1 MRPPLAEDEARA
13 EASRGIF
20 LTNEFEVGDEALVI
34 AVGHTSAQHGYIVS
48 AFTVRDKRMFPN
60 NYSVVPYDVGMLD
73 LNRLRIFRSVVAN
86 GSVNDAARLLG
97 YTPSTVSQHVHTLER
112 EVGFPLV
119 ERVGRGIR
127 PTAAGISLATA
138 SSPVLEAMAQL
149 EAQARDLRQGAST
162 RLTVRSFASAAYTWM
177 PAVARTL
184 RVEYPEVAFELSIN
198 EADTSEDPGQADIE
212 VHTELPSEPVQA
224 PPAYARIELALDDF
238 LVALPPD
245 HPKVG
250 ANTIDLAEFAQDDWV
265 QYDFRD
271 PMATRIYEQACAQA
285 GFTPR
290 LAARAQDHVT
300 GLAFVAAGVG
310 IALVPQLALRW
321 SGFDVAYVH
330 PINPTPQRR
339 IVGLVRDGVRNN
351 AAAMRALGVLAELG
365 RKLTR

>member
-1 MRPPLAEDEARA
+1 MAI
-13 EASRGIF
+13 EASGGIF
-20 LTNEFEVGDEALVI
+20 LTDEFELSNEALVVAI
-34 AVGHTSAQHGYIVS
+34 GHTSAQHVNSIS
-48 AFTVRDKRMFPN
+48 DFTVRDKRTFPN
-60 NYSVVPYDVGMLD
+60 KRSVMPYNVVMLD
-73 LNRLRIFRSVVAN
+73 LNRLRIFRSVVAS
-86 GSVNDAARLLG
+86 GSVNDTARLLG
-97 YTPSTVSQHVHTLER
+97 YTPSTVSQHLHTLER

-127 PTAAGISLATA
+127 PTAAGQSLAAA
-138 SSPVLEAMAQL
+138 SSSVLEAMAEL
-149 EAQARDLRQGAST
+149 EAQARDLRHGAST

-198 EADTSEDPGQADIE
+198 EADTSEDAGQADIE
-212 VHTELPSEPVQA
+212 VHTELPSDPVVVPA
-224 PPAYARIELALDDF
+224 AYARIELATDDF

-245 HPKVG
+245 HPKAGVD
-250 ANTIDLAEFAQDDWV
+250 TIDLAEFAQDDWV

-271 PMATRIYEQACAQA
+271 PTANRLYEQACAQA
-285 GFTPR
+285 GFAPR

-321 SGFDVAYVH
+321 SGFDVAYVR

-339 IVGLVRDGVRNN
+339 IVALVRDSVRNN
-351 AAAMRALGVLAELG
+351 AAAMRAVGVLAELG
-365 RKLTR
+365 RKLKR